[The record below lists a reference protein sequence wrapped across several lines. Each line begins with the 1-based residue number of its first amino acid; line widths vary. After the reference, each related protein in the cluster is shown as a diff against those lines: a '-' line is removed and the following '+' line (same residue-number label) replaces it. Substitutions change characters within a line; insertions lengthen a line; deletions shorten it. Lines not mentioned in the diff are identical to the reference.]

1 MCWKSVDCDPGDK
14 QYITNATA
22 LQSKSLENQ
31 ALTFVKPVLVDTA
44 AYVGQICAMKN
55 CSAFVH
61 SHLPQLRMISDSWQ
75 LSVGDNFYD
84 SGVDFSTAGILRFQ
98 AAWADMYTQGVF
110 KYAPW

>member
-1 MCWKSVDCDPGDK
+1 MCLKFVDCDPGDK

-31 ALTFVKPVLVDTA
+31 TFTFAELVLVDTA

-61 SHLPQLRMISDSWQ
+61 SHLPQFRMI
-75 LSVGDNFYD
+75 F
-84 SGVDFSTAGILRFQ
+84 
-98 AAWADMYTQGVF
+98 
-110 KYAPW
+110 